1 MVPLPVVPRPR
12 RDGRYPAAAL
22 GATAALLLGLGLLG
36 LGSVLLAP
44 CLGPQGP
51 VAFLLGAVTV
61 GWAALAVILAAL
73 SIPELVTRG
82 WLLAGLA
89 VFAAAAAAA
98 WHARGRPRPPSLTA
112 ALRVATGVVRG
123 DPALAAV
130 AALVAAGTAYVVALA
145 FATPPLDFDALL
157 YHLPRAALWRQE
169 HAVGYIAGASDPRL
183 DGNPP
188 GAELG
193 VLATLVLWGG
203 DRFVA
208 LPQLVALGT
217 CCLATLGTA
226 RRIGL
231 DRGQALF
238 GALLVATLPVVA
250 VQAVTAYNDVVVAA
264 FLATAAY
271 ATLGRTRADLV
282 LLALSLG
289 LALTTKLTAIIA
301 LPLLVLLA
309 AVEAPRSRRAALL
322 VSGACG
328 LALGSTW
335 YVVNLAETGKLDG
348 GLSADADQRQPL
360 ALLEVATTLRRHLYA
375 LLDFSGMRSV
385 GLTAL
390 FGITA
395 LAVLAV
401 GLVAAARRRSRRA
414 AVIAVGAAAVAF
426 LPRALVELADL
437 GMHGW
442 VKAWVVLGRHDIADA
457 DASWQ
462 PQTAS
467 DAGLSWYGPLGA
479 ILVGAALVL
488 AVVGLRRRST
498 GWTTVV
504 LASAPLVLV
513 AILALTVTWD
523 PWRGRFLAFS
533 ILLSAATW
541 GLVLP
546 HRWLAWGTVAS
557 RSSRSHSPSSTPTG
571 DLPGFGWLDQDRSVW
586 SESRPDLLAWRQSGS
601 GSVPVGRLL
610 DAAAGGATVAI
621 APLPGDLVYPL
632 LDPDGRRRSVLV
644 PIDGGRVPNAAT
656 WLVVAPGSRVERCG
670 AWSVVST
677 TRGWLVERRTAQA
690 GPCTTIEAASQ

>member
-1 MVPLPVVPRPR
+1 M
-12 RDGRYPAAAL
+12 
-22 GATAALLLGLGLLG
+22 
-36 LGSVLLAP
+36 
-44 CLGPQGP
+44 
-51 VAFLLGAVTV
+51 
-61 GWAALAVILAAL
+61 
-73 SIPELVTRG
+73 
-82 WLLAGLA
+82 
-89 VFAAAAAAA
+89 
-98 WHARGRPRPPSLTA
+98 
-112 ALRVATGVVRG
+112 
-123 DPALAAV
+123 V

-250 VQAVTAYNDVVVAA
+250 VQAATAYNDLVVAA

-289 LALTTKLTAIIA
+289 LALTTKFTAIVA

-309 AVEAPRSRRAALL
+309 AVGAPRSRRAALL

-335 YVVNLAETGKLDG
+335 YVINLVETGKLDG

-401 GLVAAARRRSRRA
+401 GLVAAARGRSRRA
-414 AVIAVGAAAVAF
+414 VLLALGAAAVAF
-426 LPRALVELADL
+426 LPRALVEA
-437 GMHGW
+437 
-442 VKAWVVLGRHDIADA
+442 GRTAA
-457 DASWQ
+457 CAAGSRPGSCSGAATSRTPMRRWQ

-504 LASAPLVLV
+504 LASAPLLLV
-513 AILALTVTWD
+513 GILALTVTWD

-546 HRWLAWGTVAS
+546 HRWLAWGTVAIALV
-557 RSSRSHSPSSTPTG
+557 T
-571 DLPGFGWLDQDRSVW
+571 LPLALLDTYGRPAGFGWLDQDRSVW
-586 SESRPDLLAWRQSGS
+586 SESRPALLAWRQSGS

-610 DAAAGGATVAI
+610 DAVAGGATVAI

-632 LDPDGRRRSVLV
+632 LDPEGRRRSVLV
-644 PIDGGRVPNAAT
+644 PIDGGRVPSAAT

-677 TRGWLVERRTAQA
+677 TRGWLVQRRTAEA
-690 GPCTTIEAASQ
+690 GPCTTVEAASQ

>member
-1 MVPLPVVPRPR
+1 M
-12 RDGRYPAAAL
+12 
-22 GATAALLLGLGLLG
+22 
-36 LGSVLLAP
+36 
-44 CLGPQGP
+44 
-51 VAFLLGAVTV
+51 
-61 GWAALAVILAAL
+61 
-73 SIPELVTRG
+73 
-82 WLLAGLA
+82 
-89 VFAAAAAAA
+89 
-98 WHARGRPRPPSLTA
+98 
-112 ALRVATGVVRG
+112 
-123 DPALAAV
+123 
-130 AALVAAGTAYVVALA
+130 VALA

-217 CCLATLGTA
+217 CCLATLGIA

-250 VQAVTAYNDVVVAA
+250 VQAATAYNDLVVAA

-271 ATLGRTRADLV
+271 AALGRTRADLV

-289 LALTTKLTAIIA
+289 LALTTKLTAIVA

-309 AVEAPRSRRAALL
+309 AVGAPRSRRAALL

-335 YVVNLAETGKLDG
+335 YVINLVETGKLDG

-414 AVIAVGAAAVAF
+414 VLLALGAAAVVF
-426 LPRALVELADL
+426 LPRALVEVARRS
-437 GMHGW
+437 GMRGW
-442 VKAWVVLGRHDIADA
+442 VKAWVVLGRRDIADA

-488 AVVGLRRRST
+488 AVVGLRRRAT

-504 LASAPLVLV
+504 LASAPL
-513 AILALTVTWD
+513 
-523 PWRGRFLAFS
+523 
-533 ILLSAATW
+533 
-541 GLVLP
+541 
-546 HRWLAWGTVAS
+546 
-557 RSSRSHSPSSTPTG
+557 
-571 DLPGFGWLDQDRSVW
+571 
-586 SESRPDLLAWRQSGS
+586 
-601 GSVPVGRLL
+601 
-610 DAAAGGATVAI
+610 
-621 APLPGDLVYPL
+621 AP
-632 LDPDGRRRSVLV
+632 RRRSS
-644 PIDGGRVPNAAT
+644 P
-656 WLVVAPGSRVERCG
+656 
-670 AWSVVST
+670 
-677 TRGWLVERRTAQA
+677 
-690 GPCTTIEAASQ
+690 

>member
-1 MVPLPVVPRPR
+1 MVPLPGVPRPR

-51 VAFLLGAVTV
+51 VAFLLAAVTV
-61 GWAALAVILAAL
+61 GWAALAVILVVL

-89 VFAAAAAAA
+89 VYVVASAAV
-98 WHARGRPRPPSLTA
+98 WHARGRPRPPSLSA
-112 ALRVATGVVRG
+112 ALRVAGGVVRD
-123 DPALAAV
+123 DPALAVV

-250 VQAVTAYNDVVVAA
+250 VQAVTAYNDLVVAA

-289 LALTTKLTAIIA
+289 LALTTKLTAIVA

-309 AVEAPRSRRAALL
+309 AVGAPRSRRAALL

-335 YVVNLAETGKLDG
+335 YVINLVETGKLDG

-395 LAVLAV
+395 LVVLAV
-401 GLVAAARRRSRRA
+401 GLVAAARGRSRRG
-414 AVIAVGAAAVAF
+414 GA
-426 LPRALVELADL
+426 P
-437 GMHGW
+437 
-442 VKAWVVLGRHDIADA
+442 
-457 DASWQ
+457 
-462 PQTAS
+462 
-467 DAGLSWYGPLGA
+467 GA
-479 ILVGAALVL
+479 
-488 AVVGLRRRST
+488 RRRSGRVPPARARR
-498 GWTTVV
+498 GWPIW
-504 LASAPLVLV
+504 ACAAGSRP
-513 AILALTVTWD
+513 
-523 PWRGRFLAFS
+523 GS
-533 ILLSAATW
+533 CSGAATSRTPMRR
-541 GLVLP
+541 GSRRRRRTP
-546 HRWLAWGTVAS
+546 ASRGTGRWVRSSSARRSSSPWWDCAAGRPGGRRSCSPPRRSSSS
-557 RSSRSHSPSSTPTG
+557 RSSP
-571 DLPGFGWLDQDRSVW
+571 
-586 SESRPDLLAWRQSGS
+586 
-601 GSVPVGRLL
+601 
-610 DAAAGGATVAI
+610 
-621 APLPGDLVYPL
+621 
-632 LDPDGRRRSVLV
+632 
-644 PIDGGRVPNAAT
+644 
-656 WLVVAPGSRVERCG
+656 
-670 AWSVVST
+670 
-677 TRGWLVERRTAQA
+677 
-690 GPCTTIEAASQ
+690 

>member
-1 MVPLPVVPRPR
+1 MVPLPGVPRPR

-51 VAFLLGAVTV
+51 VAFLLAAVTV
-61 GWAALAVILAAL
+61 GWATLAVILVVL

-82 WLLAGLA
+82 WLLAGLGVYVAASA
-89 VFAAAAAAA
+89 VI
-98 WHARGRPRPPSLTA
+98 WHARGRPRPPSLSA
-112 ALRVATGVVRG
+112 ALRVASGVVRD
-123 DPALAAV
+123 DPALAVV

-250 VQAVTAYNDVVVAA
+250 VQAATAYNDLVVAA

-289 LALTTKLTAIIA
+289 LALTTKLTAIVA

-309 AVEAPRSRRAALL
+309 AVGAPRSRRAALL

-335 YVVNLAETGKLDG
+335 YVINLVETGKLDG

-401 GLVAAARRRSRRA
+401 GLVAAARGRSRRA
-414 AVIAVGAAAVAF
+414 VLLALGAAAVAF

-437 GMHGW
+437 GMRGW
-442 VKAWVVLGRHDIADA
+442 VKAWVVLGRRDIADA

-504 LASAPLVLV
+504 LASAPLLLV
-513 AILALTVTWD
+513 GILALTVTWD

-541 GLVLP
+541 GLALP
-546 HRWLAWGTVAS
+546 HRWLAWGTVAIALV
-557 RSSRSHSPSSTPTG
+557 T
-571 DLPGFGWLDQDRSVW
+571 LPLALLDTYGRPAGFGWLDQDRSVW
-586 SESRPDLLAWRQSGS
+586 SESRPALLAWRQSGS

-610 DAAAGGATVAI
+610 DAVAGGGTVAI

-632 LDPDGRRRSVLV
+632 LDPEGRRRSLLV
-644 PIDGGRVPNAAT
+644 PIDGGRVPRAAT

-670 AWSVVST
+670 AWSLVST
-677 TRGWLVERRTAQA
+677 TRGWLVQRRTAEA
-690 GPCTTIEAASQ
+690 GPCTTVEAASR